1 MKKFNID
8 ELIWFIILILLAAG
22 IIFLIRSEE
31 ITNFVSAYMLV
42 YFYISVF
49 ILGIFI
55 IFQFNRIFTVSR
67 KIEITNKFIPITFTL
82 IIGGIL
88 FFIMPI
94 MSSDNNFYDD
104 LLLYY
109 NDDVIVIDNE
119 NYTIL
124 DDINEN
130 KEKYE
135 GKTMVFLGY
144 IDEESEGVDETLITR
159 EKISCCQAD
168 KEKIQIKVKG
178 LDTSVKSGQWISIA
192 GKISFDDGF
201 YINVNDYRIQNKP
214 KDIYYHEHL

>member
-31 ITNFVSAYMLV
+31 ITNFVSADMLV

-144 IDEESEGVDETLITR
+144 ID
-159 EKISCCQAD
+159 
-168 KEKIQIKVKG
+168 
-178 LDTSVKSGQWISIA
+178 
-192 GKISFDDGF
+192 
-201 YINVNDYRIQNKP
+201 
-214 KDIYYHEHL
+214 